1 MKENNKKLG
10 GFGEREAARYFQ
22 KKGYRK
28 VAANFSCRYGE
39 IDLIVQKGGIL
50 VFVEVK
56 TRKNNDYGA
65 PAEAVGYRKQE
76 KIKLVAQEFLLAY
89 DEDID
94 IRFDVVEVMAEPS
107 LFGGYR
113 VRELNHIKQAF

>member
-1 MKENNKKLG
+1 MAKNDKKLG
-10 GFGEREAARYFQ
+10 GFGEREAARYFH

-28 VAANFSCRYGE
+28 IVSNYTCQYGE
-39 IDLIVQKGGIL
+39 IDLIVRKPGIL

-56 TRKNNDYGA
+56 TRQSSNYGR
-65 PAEAVGYRKQE
+65 PAEAVGFRKQE

-107 LFGGYR
+107 LLGGYR
-113 VRELNHIKQAF
+113 VKEINHIEQAF

>member
-10 GFGEREAARYFQ
+10 SFGEREAARYFRR
-22 KKGYRK
+22 KGYRI
-28 VAANFSCRYGE
+28 VAANYSCRWGE
-39 IDLIVQKGGIL
+39 IDLIVSKAKVL

-56 TRKNNDYGA
+56 TRQGTGYGT

-76 KIKLVAQEFLLAY
+76 KIRTVAEHFLFSY
-89 DEDID
+89 DEDAD
-94 IRFDVVEVMAEPS
+94 IRFDVIEVLAEPS

-113 VRELNHIKQAF
+113 VKNINHIEQAF